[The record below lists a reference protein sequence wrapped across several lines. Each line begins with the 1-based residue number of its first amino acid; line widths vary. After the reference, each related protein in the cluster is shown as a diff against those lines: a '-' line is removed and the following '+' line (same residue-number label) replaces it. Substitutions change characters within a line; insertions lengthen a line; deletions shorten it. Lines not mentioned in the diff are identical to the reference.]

1 MEFKWHYLGEQPRRL
16 RSVFRSFGVTNSLLK
31 VAIFH
36 GGQMRIN
43 DRVAWAIDQVEPG
56 DVVYL
61 VVPNEP
67 ANPTITVSDQTF
79 EIAYEDEDFLVIN
92 KEAGVATVP
101 AHHVAVQDSLVNRVK
116 GYYQRQNY
124 PNQVTHVATRLD
136 KDSGFSKA
144 PLRPRSLR
152 PPTEGPPSQKRVLG
166 NGAGE
171 VNRKSWLHRRPDP
184 PGSGLLCETVGGSGW
199 QGIGNR
205 ILV

>member
-116 GYYQRQNY
+116 GYYQR
-124 PNQVTHVATRLD
+124 
-136 KDSGFSKA
+136 
-144 PLRPRSLR
+144 
-152 PPTEGPPSQKRVLG
+152 
-166 NGAGE
+166 
-171 VNRKSWLHRRPDP
+171 
-184 PGSGLLCETVGGSGW
+184 
-199 QGIGNR
+199 
-205 ILV
+205 